1 VPLPYGLLYWI
12 VSLPYTLHTVQFS
25 FMLTALTLQAK
36 IGYRLPSS
44 ATQSDAPRI
53 TFGMIVLNGEPFLR
67 YNLRALYP
75 FAHEIIVV
83 EGAVERASAIAT
95 PDGHSIDTT
104 LETLHQFKAE
114 EDPDNKLIIITREGF
129 WDEKD
134 AMSQAYAERATGN
147 YLWQV
152 DADEFYLPD
161 DMQHIITILKDDPTI
176 TQVSF
181 TQYSFW
187 GSIDYI
193 SDGWYM
199 QRGGGIFHRL
209 FKWDSGSTYITHRPP
224 TVHDNYGRDTRTV
237 HWIDGKM
244 SAAQGIYLYH
254 YSLVFPKQVYEKSAY
269 YQNVDWGQF
278 SKMQQWV
285 ENSFV
290 TLKHPFRVHNEYEYP
305 SWLERFTGKHP
316 PQIQALWDDV
326 QSGRLTIEIRDNTDV
341 EALLKNPL
349 YIVARFIVK
358 HSNKLSL
365 FLQPYRRF
373 MNKQQLRVRSGI
385 RRLRSL
391 LGN

>member
-1 VPLPYGLLYWI
+1 
-12 VSLPYTLHTVQFS
+12 
-25 FMLTALTLQAK
+25 LQ
-36 IGYRLPSS
+36 SS

-83 EGAVERASAIAT
+83 EGAVAKASAIAT
-95 PDGHSIDTT
+95 PDGHSTDTT
-104 LETLHQFKAE
+104 LETLHRFKAE
-114 EDPDNKLIIITREGF
+114 DDPDDKLIIITREGF

-134 AMSQAYAERATGN
+134 AMSQAYAQRATGN

-161 DMQHIITILKDDPTI
+161 DMQCIITMLKDDPTI

-209 FKWDSGSTYITHRPP
+209 FKWGEGYTYITHRPP
-224 TVHDNYGRDTRTV
+224 TVHDNQERDMRILN
-237 HWIDGKM
+237 WIDGTM

-254 YSLVFPKQVYEKSAY
+254 YSLVFPRQVYEKSNY
-269 YQNVDWGQF
+269 YQNVDWWQF
-278 SKMQQWV
+278 SKMQQWA
-285 ENSFV
+285 EDNF
-290 TLKHPFRVHNEYEYP
+290 TDLQHPFRVHNEYEYP

-326 QSGRLTIEIRDNTDV
+326 QSGRLAIEIRDNADV

-349 YIVARFIVK
+349 YIIARFIIK
-358 HSNKLSL
+358 HSNSL
-365 FLQPYRRF
+365 AIFLQPYRRF

-391 LGN
+391 LGNS

>member
-1 VPLPYGLLYWI
+1 
-12 VSLPYTLHTVQFS
+12 
-25 FMLTALTLQAK
+25 LQ
-36 IGYRLPSS
+36 SS
-44 ATQSDAPRI
+44 ATQSDVPRI

-83 EGAVERASAIAT
+83 EGAVEKASAIAT

-104 LETLHQFKAE
+104 LETLYRFKAE
-114 EDPDNKLIIITREGF
+114 EDPDDKLIIITRDGF
-129 WDEKD
+129 WHEKD

-152 DADEFYLPD
+152 DADEFYLPE
-161 DMQHIITILKDDPTI
+161 DMQRIIAMLHDDPTI

-187 GSIDYI
+187 GGIDYI

-209 FKWDSGSTYITHRPP
+209 FKWNEGYSYVTHRPP
-224 TVHDNYGRDTRTV
+224 TVHDNLGRDTRTV
-237 HWIDGKM
+237 HWIDGKV
-244 SAAQGIYLYH
+244 SAAQNIYLYH
-254 YSLVFPKQVYEKSAY
+254 YSLVFPKQVQEKSTY
-269 YQNVDWGQF
+269 YQKVDWGQF
-278 SKMQQWV
+278 GAMLEWV

-290 TLKHPFRVHNEYEYP
+290 ALKHPFRVHNEYDYP

-326 QSGRLTIEIRDNTDV
+326 QSGRLALEVRDNADV
-341 EALLKNPL
+341 EALLNNPL
-349 YIVARFIVK
+349 YWIARFIVK
-358 HSNKLSL
+358 HSNGLAL
-365 FLQPYRRF
+365 FLRPYRRF
-373 MNKQQLRVRSGI
+373 IGRQQLRVRSGM
-385 RRLRSL
+385 RKLRSL
-391 LGN
+391 LGSS